1 MSTELT
7 TGVISSAEY
16 IAKNSTEVFVSEKGC
31 KQAANSIYE
40 SMKLQQY
47 STETWASH
55 PLNPKEK
62 TKETVDWIFMVDLL
76 NFSFWSDYD
85 DSDSGHPRSQ
95 RYSVKYNDEL
105 YTGYWSLVA
114 AINKALDAGIPIT
127 SPKYWASPEFTK
139 DVLAQVLKSETE
151 EQVPLFEKRFEV
163 LKEAG
168 KVLITVCAIS
178 ICFSLYGNSSN
189 TFFFFF
195 RDLVLIHLLI
205 SSHKPINPL

>member
-1 MSTELT
+1 MSL
-7 TGVISSAEY
+7 
-16 IAKNSTEVFVSEKGC
+16 SEKGC

-151 EQVPLFEKRFEV
+151 EQVPLFERRFEV

-189 TFFFFF
+189 TFFFF
-195 RDLVLIHLLI
+195 
-205 SSHKPINPL
+205 